1 MPTER
6 ERAFWDGYWS
16 GASPTIEAR
25 TMSGLLDRVKLGY
38 LLPLLPPAGRTL
50 EVGAGSGRLSCFL
63 ALRGHR
69 TVCLDFA
76 PAALRAAR
84 QNYAAVRTVGEFVT
98 GDATRL
104 PFSDGRFDVVLS
116 TGLLEHFADPAP
128 ILGEMARVLRPG
140 GLFYSD
146 IVPRK
151 FSLFR
156 SLEWLGGLKRL
167 LLRAPAPESFFER
180 SFTGDQIRALLA
192 QAGLAGGRVF
202 AAGVVPP
209 YLPLLSRSAK
219 LQAAQV
225 RLVERTLPLW
235 SGLDGTRL
243 AEWLGF
249 YYFAW
254 ARKPGGGSPSPRQIE
269 VRDAR
274 T

>member
-1 MPTER
+1 MRTDR
-6 ERAFWDGYWS
+6 ERQFWDGYWS

-50 EVGAGSGRLSCFL
+50 EVGAGSGRLSCLL
-63 ALRGHR
+63 ALRGYR

-84 QNYAAVRTVGEFVT
+84 SNYAAAGVPGEFVA

-104 PFSDGRFDVVLS
+104 PFPDGQFDVVLS

-128 ILGEMARVLRPG
+128 ILGEMARVLQPG

-156 SLEWLGGLKRL
+156 SLEWLGGLKRA
-167 LLRAPAPESFFER
+167 LLRSPTPESFFER
-180 SFTGDQIRALLA
+180 SFTGDEIRNLLA

-209 YLPLLSRSAK
+209 YLPILSRSPR
-219 LQAAQV
+219 LQAGQV
-225 RLVERTLPLW
+225 RLVECTLPFW
-235 SGLDGTRL
+235 KCLDGTRL

-254 ARKPGGGSPSPRQIE
+254 ARKPEGEPARQRE
-269 VRDAR
+269 VHDAR